1 MASSSSMVSQ
11 CRRFSAKPE
20 STLVDFLKEEIEAE
34 KKLGKQQLAGAKQP
48 DIPGFQIKT
57 EQREVVLTKQHGSE
71 KIKVTF
77 DVNHTVDSD
86 ATSEIEGDK
95 PPEQAEE
102 APQMV
107 SKPNFTVEIEKGGQ
121 KLVFECVF
129 IEPDYS
135 GADAATETPGPDYD
149 FFNIEEIYMY
159 EGEFNEKNKIYAV
172 SGGIIDGTLYDH
184 MMNYLEERGI
194 HNDFAE
200 ALTRYAT
207 FYEHSQYVSL
217 LQKLRDF
224 VTS

>member
-1 MASSSSMVSQ
+1 MVSQ

-57 EQREVVLTKQHGSE
+57 DQREVELTKQHGSE

-86 ATSEIEGDK
+86 ASSEIEGDK
-95 PPEQAEE
+95 PPEQTEE
-102 APQMV
+102 AAQMV

-129 IEPDYS
+129 IEPDFS
-135 GADAATETPGPDYD
+135 GDESPAEAAEQYAD

-159 EGEFNEKNKIYAV
+159 QGEFNEKNKIYAV

-224 VTS
+224 VTSS